1 VASDQEKNKRR
12 VELAAS
18 DTSQNRMVLTM
29 ALFNS

>member
-1 VASDQEKNKRR
+1 VDAVVQNGGFSDQ
-12 VELAAS
+12 AAS